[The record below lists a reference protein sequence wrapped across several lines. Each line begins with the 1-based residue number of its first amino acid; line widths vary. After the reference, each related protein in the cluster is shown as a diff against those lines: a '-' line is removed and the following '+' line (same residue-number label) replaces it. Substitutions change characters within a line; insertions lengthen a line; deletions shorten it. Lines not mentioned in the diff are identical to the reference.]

1 MDVKTA
7 LIVFNIFIGVI
18 MFFMGIIIT
27 RTNNRLK
34 EQHDDFS
41 AERTATET
49 KFVTIHSKID
59 EVKEKMKDYMP
70 EDRVVSFVDRTVE
83 PLKDNLN
90 GLNIKVDKVF
100 EVTSQ
105 ISSDQRVS
113 NTMLKS
119 FIEDQKE

>member
-7 LIVFNIFIGVI
+7 LIVFNIFIGVF